1 MAETFTEKNLFQLY
15 TEKTLVE
22 LERSLLAAK
31 TREERIFWRTL
42 LNLRLQL
49 EQEIVVGETLL

>member
-1 MAETFTEKNLFQLY
+1 MAETFVEKSLYQLY
-15 TEKTLVE
+15 TEMKLIE

>member
-1 MAETFTEKNLFQLY
+1 MAESFTPKNLYQLY
-15 TEKTLVE
+15 TELKLTDIEKTL
-22 LERSLLAAK
+22 LTAK